1 MRLAINL
8 TQELFTESAATMN
21 AASQSRSAMGLPLGF
36 GVKRHHK
43 RKGTLA
49 HKHLLLLLLVV
60 GCWLLVVV
68 GCWLFVVGCWLL
80 VVGCWLLVVVC
91 CLLFVVCC
99 LLFVV
104 SCGCDCFVCISLQRS
119 HCFPHPAQPDSR
131 LVRLVFLT
139 TENAN
144 STAFRIHDISSILV
158 DNVEPVGFIK
168 VPQNFWIAPAC
179 LMILPSALGLKIVI
193 APRTAPFF
201 TDKNRCCCTQG

>member
-49 HKHLLLLLLVV
+49 HKHLLLLL
-60 GCWLLVVV
+60 VV
-68 GCWLFVVGCWLL
+68 GCWLFVVCCCCLL
-80 VVGCWLLVVVC
+80 FVVC

-104 SCGCDCFVCISLQRS
+104 IASY
-119 HCFPHPAQPDSR
+119 ASR
-131 LVRLVFLT
+131 CNVRIVFLT
-139 TENAN
+139 LR
-144 STAFRIHDISSILV
+144 SL
-158 DNVEPVGFIK
+158 
-168 VPQNFWIAPAC
+168 
-179 LMILPSALGLKIVI
+179 
-193 APRTAPFF
+193 
-201 TDKNRCCCTQG
+201 TQGSCDWYS